1 VSLLRWPRRCPHSLP
16 TELDAQV
23 RADGTNNRGLLHERH
38 RRGRKVVQARA
49 TGLGCHGAVPVV
61 CQKKNRLSPCPL
73 AVITVDFPVWATDGV
88 EKVVPVGHLF
98 RVPGGGSDGLP
109 EKRQASIR
117 AVAGDTAG
125 VPAWATEGADA
136 TLLARATYSGCRA
149 CGPDGLP
156 VQIEAM
162 ARASGD
168 NHGRERML
176 PLVTGPG
183 NDGGVNRLAKMYG
196 LRQRY

>member
-73 AVITVDFPVWATDGV
+73 AVITVDFLVWATDGV
-88 EKVVPVGHLF
+88 EKVVPAGHLF

-136 TLLARATYSGCRA
+136 TLFGTSHLFGMPGVRSRWSASTNRGY
-149 CGPDGLP
+149 GPRLRRQSRTRENAP
-156 VQIEAM
+156 VSD
-162 ARASGD
+162 R
-168 NHGRERML
+168 R
-176 PLVTGPG
+176 
-183 NDGGVNRLAKMYG
+183 
-196 LRQRY
+196 RQ